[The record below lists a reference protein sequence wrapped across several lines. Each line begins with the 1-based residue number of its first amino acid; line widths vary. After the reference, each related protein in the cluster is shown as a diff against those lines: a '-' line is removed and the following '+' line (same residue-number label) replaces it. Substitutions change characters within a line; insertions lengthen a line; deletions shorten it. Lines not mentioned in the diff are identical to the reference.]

1 MYKFIDMQ
9 ADQPVLSVSD
19 RVYRRSGV
27 SMPVNRHPHFFG
39 IFQRTSY
46 MNRRIALLTSLLA
59 LGFSSYAHSEVAF
72 PAKPVTFIVP
82 LAAGGGTDILA
93 RKMAQNLS
101 TLWGQ
106 SVVVENVS
114 GASSII
120 GAQRVARAQP
130 DGYTLLVTTNGAIV
144 GNRFLFKS
152 LPYDPDKDFIPVA
165 QLADI
170 DMVVLANKSLA
181 ANSLKELVAQA
192 KKDPGSVTYAS
203 YGNGSQPHLLMEL
216 FNKREG
222 IQITHVPYKGLGPA
236 LTSVMAGETMLTL
249 TGRGSGDAAIRSG
262 RTKVLNYNADKRDP
276 AFPDVPNSADSGY
289 PYFKVATWH
298 GVFAPRGTSKELVA
312 KINKDILTVLN
323 QPEFRE
329 DMAKRGYGVPTRS
342 PEEFGGVIQ
351 DEVLA
356 TGEMVKA
363 AGLKAE

>member
-1 MYKFIDMQ
+1 MKRRFSLISAVAVAAGTLCTPAM
-9 ADQPVLSVSD
+9 SD
-19 RVYRRSGV
+19 
-27 SMPVNRHPHFFG
+27 P
-39 IFQRTSY
+39 
-46 MNRRIALLTSLLA
+46 
-59 LGFSSYAHSEVAF
+59 AF
-72 PAKPVTFIVP
+72 PQKTVNFVVP

-93 RKMAQNLS
+93 RKLAQQLAS
-101 TLWGQ
+101 IWGQ

-120 GAQRVARAQP
+120 GTQRVARAAP

-144 GNRFLFKS
+144 GNRYLFKS
-152 LPYDPDKDFIPVA
+152 LPYNPDKDFIPVS

-170 DMVVLANKSLA
+170 DMVVLANKALA
-181 ANSLKELVAQA
+181 ANSLKELIAQA

-216 FNKREG
+216 FNKREN

-262 RTKVLNYNADKRDP
+262 KTKVLNYNSDKRDP
-276 AFPDVPNSADSGY
+276 AYPDIPTSAESGY

-298 GVFAPRGTSKELVA
+298 GVFAPRGTPKDIVN
-312 KINKDILTVLN
+312 KINKDVLTVLN

-329 DMAKRGYGVPTRS
+329 DMAKRGYEIPTRS
-342 PEEFGGVIQ
+342 PEEFANVIQ
-351 DEVLA
+351 DEVKA

-363 AGLKAE
+363 AGLKPE